1 MTYTLYKSSVMD
13 LEKERSQNTMNK
25 RRKFLTYQQAKN
37 FVTNFDFKTIQDYRQ
52 YVIDNNLNFLPKE
65 PSSTY
70 GRDGYKACDFLGLD
84 EVVYKANLQ
93 KVLSNNCAFMR
104 SRITAD
110 SHIKRSATH
119 RAKRKPVESKVETIV
134 ETKVEKSLKG
144 LDPDKVIKF
153 LITEDVAPDTIVKM
167 VAEMDIHTSTLMND
181 LCKYMQERSKRKELE
196 WRPTGYNTAE
206 AQMSLKV

>member
-1 MTYTLYKSSVMD
+1 
-13 LEKERSQNTMNK
+13 MNR

-37 FVTNFDFKTIQDYRQ
+37 FNSNYDFNTIQDYRQ

-93 KVLSNNCAFMR
+93 KVLSNNCAVMR
-104 SRITAD
+104 SKITAD

-119 RAKRKPVESKVETIV
+119 KAKRKPVETKVESKVESKVETI
-134 ETKVEKSLKG
+134 VEKSLKG